1 MWGIHLISVLMPL
14 LQSYISRCTNI
25 KQSTKM
31 FVYFATR
38 LIGYSCTIIDE
49 YYEHYV
55 IRAKSGEAVVVVN
68 FN

>member
-1 MWGIHLISVLMPL
+1 
-14 LQSYISRCTNI
+14 
-25 KQSTKM
+25 M